1 MFFLFLWASFSS
13 VFISFKIRIMI
24 SPIIF
29 PRRRWIDGATLTGC
43 GTGPV
48 DLKTCLQSKATPL
61 WFNHSPVKM
70 LALGC
75 CFCTALKH
83 IEASDNFSRSTW
95 WQNSDDLLNLK
106 WKKKVFSSFLH
117 HKISAI
123 LYLTWANRTL
133 KLAFVCAQE
142 VAFCGCFFLFLTNT
156 GGLIT
161 EKLPEEKLSLFA
173 RK

>member
-1 MFFLFLWASFSS
+1 
-13 VFISFKIRIMI
+13 MI
-24 SPIIF
+24 SAIIF
-29 PRRRWIDGATLTGC
+29 PRRRWIDGATPTGC
-43 GTGPV
+43 GTGPA
-48 DLKTCLQSKATPL
+48 DLKTCLQSKATHPSGSIMAL
-61 WFNHSPVKM
+61 SKCWHLAAASALPSNTSKAVITFQE
-70 LALGC
+70 ALGDK
-75 CFCTALKH
+75 T
-83 IEASDNFSRSTW
+83 R
-95 WQNSDDLLNLK
+95 DDLLNFASHMK
-106 WKKKVFSSFLH
+106 WKKKKKVFSFLH

-142 VAFCGCFFLFLTNT
+142 VAFCGCLFLFLANT